1 MQSIKQDW
9 YKVYSLKIYITTE
22 GRKQTITKPRV
33 FTLASFCSNFQFISV
48 YFMSRYGVNSLL
60 SCASNNYYYK
70 IVSYVIHMIIFFFLL
85 LFKDG
90 PSVKQSKDGPYT
102 MEYTGK
108 LGDCPQV
115 ETTTKLWLITRQPI
129 STRSQQASKCH
140 ICLFHGSFHQ
150 ISYCP
155 SPQE

>member
-1 MQSIKQDW
+1 
-9 YKVYSLKIYITTE
+9 
-22 GRKQTITKPRV
+22 
-33 FTLASFCSNFQFISV
+33 
-48 YFMSRYGVNSLL
+48 MSRYGVNSLL

-108 LGDCPQV
+108 LGGLPLGWDYYQTLV
-115 ETTTKLWLITRQPI
+115 NYKT
-129 STRSQQASKCH
+129 A
-140 ICLFHGSFHQ
+140 
-150 ISYCP
+150 YNY
-155 SPQE
+155 